1 MGKYLFV
8 VCAIILFLGILKS
21 KGTNRLLWFFT
32 GIIFFQHRIVLF
44 SSPTEMSFHRFLIFS
59 LLIPEMLNTKKFFLD
74 LKAFP
79 IQKPIIIVFI
89 GLLLTGI
96 LDIRHNLLLNIY
108 RAIDMYIQTFFVIF
122 LIYKNL
128 KQSND
133 WNKLIN
139 FLRISAI
146 ILCVYGIYNFITKSN
161 PYDNFIS
168 NSFNSLSSFE
178 FYKNIFDDR
187 FRINSFVDHPIYYG
201 YILAILFLLIFNALL
216 TRRPKAIDIVILS
229 LIFFNLI
236 LTNSRTPLFAFLF
249 GCVIYISTSLNPKMK
264 LLISVISVIFLMGLY
279 AIPFIRDKMN
289 NTIGIFEKEEN
300 QVGGSNLKMRQM
312 QLLASYK
319 LFSKKPISGNGL
331 YYIEENLGYSSNE
344 DKSTSA
350 DELQGFESYIY
361 ILLIEQGLIGI
372 ITNFIFFGA
381 IIFYFIKN
389 RKISKEFT
397 GLGLA
402 IAIMFLTFSI
412 ATGTLGSW
420 IITMGILGIII
431 KIVELLK
438 ASKQYALKI
447 TN

>member
-1 MGKYLFV
+1 
-8 VCAIILFLGILKS
+8 
-21 KGTNRLLWFFT
+21 
-32 GIIFFQHRIVLF
+32 
-44 SSPTEMSFHRFLIFS
+44 
-59 LLIPEMLNTKKFFLD
+59 
-74 LKAFP
+74 
-79 IQKPIIIVFI
+79 
-89 GLLLTGI
+89 
-96 LDIRHNLLLNIY
+96 
-108 RAIDMYIQTFFVIF
+108 MYIQTFFVIF